1 MENKII
7 KDIENVVNSQVDI
20 EEKIKTL
27 QQTKEYINQQLY
39 LLKEEKKKNILK
51 IYIEKYKNDVDN
63 NYSLEY
69 KYEVDRDF
77 QELFALLRKV
87 NIDGYGEFNGSLP
100 PNTKEGYLN
109 TFNEYGYENDVF
121 YIRPYN
127 WNGISYSDCS
137 CGLDDEIDNLKLN
150 EYEYG
155 FHAKDCPAWDVN
167 FCYKPTNLKISWYKY
182 ALRDA
187 YSNQKL
193 EKEELESILN
203 SCIESI

>member
-7 KDIENVVNSQVDI
+7 KDIEDIVSSQIEI
-20 EEKIKTL
+20 EEKLKTL
-27 QQTKEYINQQLY
+27 LNTKDYINEQIH
-39 LLKEEKKKNILK
+39 LLKEEKKTNIFET
-51 IYIEKYKNDVDN
+51 YIEKYKSDVNN

-77 QELFALLRKV
+77 QELFAVLRKI
-87 NIDGYGEFNGSLP
+87 NIDGYGEFNGILP
-100 PNTKEGYLN
+100 SDIKEEYLS

-127 WNGISYSDCS
+127 WEGISYSDCS

-203 SCIESI
+203 SCVESI